1 MTRRKIKDFLLTAL
15 TWLGGLIS
23 VGVLVFII
31 GFILVKG
38 IPHIK
43 PSLFALEYTSQNVS
57 LVPAAITTLMI
68 TLLGLVVSL
77 PLGIGSAIY
86 LQEYAKRGHP
96 FVRLVQTTTETLSGI
111 PSIVY
116 GLFGYLFFGVFCG
129 WRLSILSGAFTLAIM
144 VLPLIMRSTEEAL
157 KAVPDSYRE
166 GAFALG
172 AGKVRTIFKIILPS
186 ASPGILAGVIL
197 SMGRIIGETAALIY
211 IAGTSTDIPTSLM
224 ASGRTLSIHMWALSG
239 EGLHMGEAYATA
251 VVLLVVVV
259 ALNALSDLVGNK
271 LSRR

>member
-1 MTRRKIKDFLLTAL
+1 MKRRKVQDFLLTAI

-31 GFILVKG
+31 GFILIKG
-38 IPHIK
+38 IPHLK
-43 PSLFALEYTSQNVS
+43 PSLFALKYTSQNVS
-57 LVPAAITTLMI
+57 LVPAAITTLII
-68 TLLGLVVSL
+68 TLLALVVSL
-77 PLGIGSAIY
+77 PLGIGAAIY

-96 FVRLVQTTTETLSGI
+96 FVRLVQTTTETLAGI

-129 WRLSILSGAFTLAIM
+129 WRLSLLSGGFTLAIM
-144 VLPLIMRSTEEAL
+144 VLPLIMRSTQEAL

-186 ASPGILAGVIL
+186 ATPGILAGVIL
-197 SMGRIIGETAALIY
+197 SMGRIIGESAALIY
-211 IAGTSTDIPTSLM
+211 TAGTSTDMPTSLLS
-224 ASGRTLSIHMWALSG
+224 SGRTLSIHMWALSS
-239 EGLHMGEAYATA
+239 EGLHTGEAYATA
-251 VVLLVVVV
+251 VVLLVVVIT
-259 ALNALSDLVGNK
+259 LNAFSDIAANK
-271 LSRR
+271 LNRR